1 MTLDIALI
9 LIDVQEKLMAKMHGK
24 EDLTKVLIQTIK
36 AFQILEIP
44 IIVTEQYPQ
53 GLGRT
58 IPEVHSIL
66 NPKTLIFDKESFSVC
81 KEGRVSAK
89 IKELNPK
96 NWVLIGVEAHV
107 CVLQTAFDFCSESK
121 KVTILQDGI
130 ASRSLEHKQSAL
142 KEMEKK
148 NCRITCLETLLFELL
163 GNAKH
168 PKFKEISQLLR

>member
-1 MTLDIALI
+1 MTLDTALI
-9 LIDVQEKLMAKMHGK
+9 LIDVQEKLIAKMYNK
-24 EDLTKVLIQTIK
+24 EALTQVLIQTIK

-44 IIVTEQYPQ
+44 IILTEQYPK
-53 GLGRT
+53 GLGKT
-58 IPEVHSIL
+58 IPDLHKILHSS
-66 NPKTLIFDKESFSVC
+66 TLIFEKESFSAC
-81 KEGRVSAK
+81 KESKIAAK
-89 IKELNPK
+89 IKEIDKK

-107 CVLQTAFDFCSESK
+107 CVLQTAFDLCEDSK

-130 ASRSLEHKQSAL
+130 SSRNLEHKESAL

-148 NCRITCLETLLFELL
+148 NCRMTCLETLLFELL